1 MSERNN
7 GKRKLDSL
15 SPVTDLEVAA
25 PAAAPAPAAP
35 APNKRSSRSS
45 RRSFDADTQT
55 AATKNTGAVVKAP
68 TAAAS
73 SNATSENGNH
83 VNGANNKDDEDRDEV
98 VSLHIRLDP
107 LPPASSTDD
116 DKRMPPLT
124 QTEQAQLEAALEFGD
139 ANNMDGDNDT
149 WRDDWSG
156 NLAYADKEISN
167 PAARSKAVKQS
178 FQQSLVVWAH
188 KTSSSS
194 STSGSTSK
202 STAANN
208 VQLLAN
214 LLRHVYNMAG
224 TPESAKRILANANLQ
239 SVVSMEKAC
248 RRTCFDP
255 TVLRQDGWTT
265 KKSAEPVGATGGPF
279 LVGDHIRWEG
289 SDAVVISYVHD
300 AEIGDLWKA
309 IWTEGVDDAVG
320 SYETFDMEAEEL
332 LEAKRK
338 WERRQQKVSAAA
350 AATSAGAASS
360 DSSRRSARY
369 NVSSDFTVKGIQDG
383 IVLAT
388 SYSKGARP
396 GVYWPARVLHASE
409 ATGPLSQGK
418 RSTSKQKVEVVF
430 LAPYWDAN
438 EQAGRSRRVGSLAE
452 SSQSAFSSGPLL
464 HWETID
470 ATDEMIKEYPYDG
483 QEGLDIYQ
491 LRMAFRFTGLPKAA
505 FPRYLDSNRLAMSLK
520 VFAKRHLKTKLT
532 ATDRAS
538 AGLFETHPLAV
549 QAPVF
554 PHVVLHLPL
563 SFILSQL
570 PRPTDFSRGSS
581 ENENSSVEPVLQLGS
596 IVDAMKPPSCWGLGT
611 ESHSVPD
618 TPPVLNGSS
627 SHQQPLSTPG
637 VWLSSF
643 QEENGKYPPLELDHF
658 VNDLLPLVELFN
670 RSSSSPPISALLTSV
685 TRLLSQ
691 VSEIKLNLS
700 DLSASDRREKLGS
713 LVRSWIIV
721 KTHGED
727 AVASVDGAQKGTVAV
742 ADWRRASERIY
753 KYMTAILSNEGFGN
767 GVSTVLTDSRCN
779 GHRTLDG
786 CFERAVRLPAALKG
800 AKLAGAGAS
809 EATQLVKEIPAHYH
823 DFVEQ
828 KLLIKAH
835 SASYLKRMKSR
846 CAAATTDS
854 EGIVLTD
861 DSDGNGGEDTSKP
874 ILWEYCLSCA
884 NLSNSFCSFY
894 RRFTWNLASS
904 RSCCRNCCSCCRHD
918 HERRMRQLFLCDKAS
933 WSSCGSLASCNESSL
948 KRILCFEHRSMCCNL
963 RDNSCRRRRLGSQQG
978 LRHRF

>member
-1 MSERNN
+1 MSENSN
-7 GKRKLDSL
+7 GKRMLDSL
-15 SPVTDLEVAA
+15 VTDLE
-25 PAAAPAPAAP
+25 AAADPVVP

-45 RRSFDADTQT
+45 RRSIDTTDTTQT
-55 AATKNTGAVVKAP
+55 AAATKNTD
-68 TAAAS
+68 
-73 SNATSENGNH
+73 
-83 VNGANNKDDEDRDEV
+83 NGASDEDRDEV

-107 LPPASSTDD
+107 LPPASSPND
-116 DKRMPPLT
+116 DKAMPPLT
-124 QTEQAQLEAALEFGD
+124 QTEQAQLEAALEFGND
-139 ANNMDGDNDT
+139 IDGDNDT

-167 PAARSKAVKQS
+167 PAARSKAMKQS

-188 KTSSSS
+188 KTSNHSSI
-194 STSGSTSK
+194 TSK
-202 STAANN
+202 SSSAANN

-224 TPESAKRILANANLQ
+224 TPDSAKRILANANLQ

-265 KKSAEPVGATGGPF
+265 KKSPEPVGATGGPF
-279 LVGDHIRWEG
+279 LIGDHIRWEG

-300 AEIGDLWKA
+300 VEIGDLWKA

-320 SYETFDMEAEEL
+320 SYETFDMEAEEV

-338 WERRQQKVSAAA
+338 WERRQQKISAAA
-350 AATSAGAASS
+350 AGNAGAASS

-464 HWETID
+464 HWETVE
-470 ATDEMIKEYPYDG
+470 ASDEMIKEYPYDG

-520 VFAKRHLKTKLT
+520 VFAKRHLKTKVT

-581 ENENSSVEPVLQLGS
+581 DNEKSSVEPVLQLGS
-596 IVDAMKPPSCWGLGT
+596 IVDAMKPPNCWGLGT

-618 TPPVLNGSS
+618 TPPAQNGSS

-658 VNDLLPLVELFN
+658 VNDLMPLVELFN

-727 AVASVDGAQKGTVAV
+727 AVSSVDGAQKGTLAV

-753 KYMTAILSNEGFGN
+753 KYMTGVLSDDGFGN

-809 EATQLVKEIPAHYH
+809 AATQLVKEIPSHYH

-835 SASYLKRMKSR
+835 STSYLKRMKSR

-874 ILWEYCLSCA
+874 I
-884 NLSNSFCSFY
+884 
-894 RRFTWNLASS
+894 T
-904 RSCCRNCCSCCRHD
+904 
-918 HERRMRQLFLCDKAS
+918 
-933 WSSCGSLASCNESSL
+933 
-948 KRILCFEHRSMCCNL
+948 
-963 RDNSCRRRRLGSQQG
+963 
-978 LRHRF
+978 